1 MAVTLIYTWDMKK
14 LVVQNLG
21 SFKTEEKTI
30 TKSPGAITTSPVIT
44 TTPGVGYEEALTS
57 DHGSQVKT
65 DVLDTDMFT
74 VELNKNTKVMKLF
87 HNQNEL
93 LSVTHD
99 DRTYVE
105 RLFTTLLNTVKQ
117 KMRFWSTN

>member
-14 LVVQNLG
+14 MVAQQIADIKN
-21 SFKTEEKTI
+21 
-30 TKSPGAITTSPVIT
+30 SPTT
-44 TTPGVGYEEALTS
+44 
-57 DHGSQVKT
+57 DHGSQVKS
-65 DVLDTDMFT
+65 DMFDTDMFT
-74 VELNKNTKVMKLF
+74 VQLDRRTKVMKLF

-99 DRTYVE
+99 DKSYVE
-105 RLFTTLLNTVKQ
+105 RLFNTLLNTVKQ

>member
-14 LVVQNLG
+14 VVVQNLG
-21 SFKTEEKTI
+21 SFKTQEKTI
-30 TKSPGAITTSPVIT
+30 TTSPGVSYDQAMTT
-44 TTPGVGYEEALTS
+44 

-65 DVLDTDMFT
+65 DLLDTDMFT

>member
-1 MAVTLIYTWDMKK
+1 MIQHYRQKNILTMAVTLIYTWDMKK
-14 LVVQNLG
+14 VVAQQIVDVKN
-21 SFKTEEKTI
+21 
-30 TKSPGAITTSPVIT
+30 SPTT
-44 TTPGVGYEEALTS
+44 

-65 DVLDTDMFT
+65 DLLDTDMFT

>member
-14 LVVQNLG
+14 MVAQQIADIKN
-21 SFKTEEKTI
+21 TQ
-30 TKSPGAITTSPVIT
+30 TTAH
-44 TTPGVGYEEALTS
+44 GY
-57 DHGSQVKT
+57 QVKS
-65 DVLDTDMFT
+65 DSFDLDMFT
-74 VELNKNTKVMKLF
+74 IQLDRRTKVMKLF

-99 DRTYVE
+99 DKTYVE
-105 RLFTTLLNTVKQ
+105 RLFNTLLNTVKQ

>member
-14 LVVQNLG
+14 MVDKFMQQQIAELE
-21 SFKTEEKTI
+21 S
-30 TKSPGAITTSPVIT
+30 SPTT
-44 TTPGVGYEEALTS
+44 

-65 DVLDTDMFT
+65 DLLDTDMFT

>member
-14 LVVQNLG
+14 VVAQQIADIKN
-21 SFKTEEKTI
+21 
-30 TKSPGAITTSPVIT
+30 SPTT
-44 TTPGVGYEEALTS
+44 

-65 DVLDTDMFT
+65 DLLDTDMFT
-74 VELNKNTKVMKLF
+74 VELNKNTKVIKLF

>member
-14 LVVQNLG
+14 VVAQQ
-21 SFKTEEKTI
+21 I
-30 TKSPGAITTSPVIT
+30 TDIKNSPTT
-44 TTPGVGYEEALTS
+44 
-57 DHGSQVKT
+57 DHGSQVKS
-65 DVLDTDMFT
+65 DMFDTDMFT
-74 VELNKNTKVMKLF
+74 VELNRRTKVMKLF

-99 DRTYVE
+99 DKTYVE
-105 RLFTTLLNTVKQ
+105 RLFNTLLNTIKQ

>member
-14 LVVQNLG
+14 MVAQQIADIKN
-21 SFKTEEKTI
+21 
-30 TKSPGAITTSPVIT
+30 SPTT
-44 TTPGVGYEEALTS
+44 
-57 DHGSQVKT
+57 DHGSQVKS
-65 DVLDTDMFT
+65 DMFDTDMFT
-74 VELNKNTKVMKLF
+74 VELNKRTKVMKLF

-99 DRTYVE
+99 DKTYVE
-105 RLFTTLLNTVKQ
+105 RLFNTLLNTVKQ

>member
-1 MAVTLIYTWDMKK
+1 MIQHYRQKNILTMAVTLIYTWDMKK
-14 LVVQNLG
+14 VVAQQIADIKN
-21 SFKTEEKTI
+21 
-30 TKSPGAITTSPVIT
+30 SPTT
-44 TTPGVGYEEALTS
+44 

-65 DVLDTDMFT
+65 DLLDTDMFT
-74 VELNKNTKVMKLF
+74 VELNKNTKVIKLF

>member
-14 LVVQNLG
+14 MVAQQIADIKN
-21 SFKTEEKTI
+21 T
-30 TKSPGAITTSPVIT
+30 PTT
-44 TTPGVGYEEALTS
+44 
-57 DHGSQVKT
+57 DHGSQVKS
-65 DVLDTDMFT
+65 DMLDTDMFT
-74 VELNKNTKVMKLF
+74 VELNKRTKVMKLF

-99 DRTYVE
+99 DKTYVE
-105 RLFTTLLNTVKQ
+105 RLFNTLLNTVKQ

>member
-14 LVVQNLG
+14 MVAQQTVDIKN
-21 SFKTEEKTI
+21 
-30 TKSPGAITTSPVIT
+30 SPTT
-44 TTPGVGYEEALTS
+44 
-57 DHGSQVKT
+57 DHGSQVKS
-65 DVLDTDMFT
+65 DMFDLDIFT
-74 VELNKNTKVMKLF
+74 VQLDRRTKVMKLF

-99 DRTYVE
+99 DKTYVE

>member
-14 LVVQNLG
+14 MVAQQIVDIKN
-21 SFKTEEKTI
+21 
-30 TKSPGAITTSPVIT
+30 SPTT
-44 TTPGVGYEEALTS
+44 

-65 DVLDTDMFT
+65 DMLDTDMFT
-74 VELNKNTKVMKLF
+74 VQLNKRTKVMKLF

-105 RLFTTLLNTVKQ
+105 RLFNTLLNTVKQ

>member
-14 LVVQNLG
+14 MVAQQIADIKN
-21 SFKTEEKTI
+21 
-30 TKSPGAITTSPVIT
+30 SPTT
-44 TTPGVGYEEALTS
+44 
-57 DHGSQVKT
+57 DHGSQAKS
-65 DVLDTDMFT
+65 DMFDLDIFT
-74 VELNKNTKVMKLF
+74 VQLDRRTKVMKLF

-99 DRTYVE
+99 DKTYVE
-105 RLFTTLLNTVKQ
+105 RLFNTLLNTVKQ

>member
-14 LVVQNLG
+14 MVDKFMQQQIAELEG
-21 SFKTEEKTI
+21 S
-30 TKSPGAITTSPVIT
+30 PTT
-44 TTPGVGYEEALTS
+44 
-57 DHGSQVKT
+57 DHGSQVKS
-65 DVLDTDMFT
+65 DTFDLDMFT
-74 VELNKNTKVMKLF
+74 VQLDKRTKVMKLF

-99 DRTYVE
+99 DKTYVE
-105 RLFTTLLNTVKQ
+105 RLFNTLLNTVKQ

>member
-14 LVVQNLG
+14 VVAQQIVDIKN
-21 SFKTEEKTI
+21 
-30 TKSPGAITTSPVIT
+30 SPTT
-44 TTPGVGYEEALTS
+44 

-65 DVLDTDMFT
+65 DLLDTDMFT

>member
-14 LVVQNLG
+14 MVAQQIADIKN
-21 SFKTEEKTI
+21 
-30 TKSPGAITTSPVIT
+30 SPTT
-44 TTPGVGYEEALTS
+44 

-65 DVLDTDMFT
+65 DMFDLDMFT

-99 DRTYVE
+99 DKTYVE
-105 RLFTTLLNTVKQ
+105 RLFNTLLNTVKQ

>member
-14 LVVQNLG
+14 MVAQQTVDIKN
-21 SFKTEEKTI
+21 
-30 TKSPGAITTSPVIT
+30 SPTT
-44 TTPGVGYEEALTS
+44 
-57 DHGSQVKT
+57 DHGSQAKS
-65 DVLDTDMFT
+65 DMFDLDIFT
-74 VELNKNTKVMKLF
+74 VQLDRRTKVMKLF

-99 DRTYVE
+99 DKTYVE
-105 RLFTTLLNTVKQ
+105 RLFNTLLNTIKQ

>member
-14 LVVQNLG
+14 MVAQQIADIKN
-21 SFKTEEKTI
+21 
-30 TKSPGAITTSPVIT
+30 SPTT
-44 TTPGVGYEEALTS
+44 
-57 DHGSQVKT
+57 DHGSQVKS
-65 DVLDTDMFT
+65 DMFDLDIFT
-74 VELNKNTKVMKLF
+74 VQLDRRTKVMKLF

-99 DRTYVE
+99 DKTYVE
-105 RLFTTLLNTVKQ
+105 RLFNTLLNTVKQ

>member
-14 LVVQNLG
+14 MVAQQTVDIKN
-21 SFKTEEKTI
+21 
-30 TKSPGAITTSPVIT
+30 SPTT
-44 TTPGVGYEEALTS
+44 
-57 DHGSQVKT
+57 DHGSQVKS
-65 DVLDTDMFT
+65 DMFDLDIFT
-74 VELNKNTKVMKLF
+74 VQLDRRTKVMKLF

-99 DRTYVE
+99 DKTYVE
-105 RLFTTLLNTVKQ
+105 RLFNTLLNTVKQ

>member
-14 LVVQNLG
+14 MVAQQTVNI
-21 SFKTEEKTI
+21 KN
-30 TKSPGAITTSPVIT
+30 SPTT
-44 TTPGVGYEEALTS
+44 
-57 DHGSQVKT
+57 DHGSQVKS
-65 DVLDTDMFT
+65 DMFDLDIFT
-74 VELNKNTKVMKLF
+74 VQLDRRTKVMKLF

-99 DRTYVE
+99 DKTYVE
-105 RLFTTLLNTVKQ
+105 RLFNTLLNTVKQ

>member
-1 MAVTLIYTWDMKK
+1 MIQHYRQKNILTMAVTLIYTWDMKK
-14 LVVQNLG
+14 VVAQQIVDVKN
-21 SFKTEEKTI
+21 
-30 TKSPGAITTSPVIT
+30 SPTT
-44 TTPGVGYEEALTS
+44 

-65 DVLDTDMFT
+65 DLLDTDMFT

-99 DRTYVE
+99 DKTYVE
-105 RLFTTLLNTVKQ
+105 RLFNTLLNTVKQ

>member
-14 LVVQNLG
+14 MVAQQIADIKN
-21 SFKTEEKTI
+21 
-30 TKSPGAITTSPVIT
+30 SPTT
-44 TTPGVGYEEALTS
+44 
-57 DHGSQVKT
+57 DHGSQVKS
-65 DVLDTDMFT
+65 DMLDTDMFT
-74 VELNKNTKVMKLF
+74 VELNKRTKVMKLF

-99 DRTYVE
+99 DKTYVE
-105 RLFTTLLNTVKQ
+105 RLFNTLLNTIKQ

>member
-14 LVVQNLG
+14 MVAQQIVDIKN
-21 SFKTEEKTI
+21 
-30 TKSPGAITTSPVIT
+30 SPTT
-44 TTPGVGYEEALTS
+44 

-65 DVLDTDMFT
+65 DLLDTDMFT
-74 VELNKNTKVMKLF
+74 VQLNKRTKVMKLF

-93 LSVTHD
+93 LSVKHD

-105 RLFTTLLNTVKQ
+105 RLFNTLLNTVKQ

>member
-14 LVVQNLG
+14 VVAQQ
-21 SFKTEEKTI
+21 I
-30 TKSPGAITTSPVIT
+30 VDVKSSPTT
-44 TTPGVGYEEALTS
+44 

-65 DVLDTDMFT
+65 DLLDTDMFT